1 MNDIVKLNEIIVW
14 CLNSEYL
21 LVRTWIFKDNYIFI
35 IFTSEIIRLGWVRL
49 S

>member
-21 LVRTWIFKDNYIFI
+21 LVERGFLKI
-35 IFTSEIIRLGWVRL
+35 IMFLLFLHQEWLG
-49 S
+49 